1 MSTSSMS
8 RIKEGVAIVTAS
20 TDGIGK
26 AVAISLIHQGYNVV
40 LNSRYQDH
48 VESTVEELSKIN
60 PGSKQWVEGVVA
72 DLTEGACDHIFA
84 VIRKRGSPLKAAFV
98 NTPTPAVGYPESLDE
113 AEWDH
118 AFRSLVRFPDEIVR
132 RAAEEMAKNDGGAIV
147 VNASCSAIMPIGPQF
162 YLANTLRSVS
172 VAQAKA
178 YARRYIRQG
187 VRINVLLTGYV
198 DTALTRNACQGLAA
212 RDKQNAEELWA
223 TWESSIPIGRVA
235 KPDEIAR
242 VASFLISSESSY
254 VVGAAL
260 EVDGGIS
267 MSHKNF

>member
-1 MSTSSMS
+1 MSTDTFS
-8 RIKEGVAIVTAS
+8 RIKESVAIVTAS

-26 AVAISLIHQGYNVV
+26 AVAVSLLQQGLNVV
-40 LNSRYQDH
+40 INSRCQEH
-48 VESTVEELSKIN
+48 VEKTVQELSKIKFDCN
-60 PGSKQWVEGVVA
+60 HWIEGVVA
-72 DLTEGACDHIFA
+72 DLSEGACDDIFA
-84 VIRKRGSPLKAAFV
+84 VINKRGAPLKAAFV

-113 AEWDH
+113 GEWDH
-118 AFRSLVRFPDEIVR
+118 AVRSLVRFPDEIIR
-132 RAAEEMAKNDGGAIV
+132 RAAEEMARTGGGAIV
-147 VNASCSAIMPIGPQF
+147 VNASCSATTPIGPEF

-198 DTALTRNACQGLAA
+198 DTALTRNACQDLAA
-212 RDKQNAEELWA
+212 RDQQNAEELWA
-223 TWESSIPIGRVA
+223 KWESSIPVGRVA

-242 VASFLISSESSY
+242 VASFLLSSESSY

-267 MSHKNF
+267 MLHKNF